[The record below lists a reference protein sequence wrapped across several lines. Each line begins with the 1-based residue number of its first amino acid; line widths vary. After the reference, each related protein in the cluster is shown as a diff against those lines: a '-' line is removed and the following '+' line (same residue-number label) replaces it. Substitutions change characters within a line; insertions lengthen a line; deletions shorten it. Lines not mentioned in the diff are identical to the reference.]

1 MKTYHKSNRCKL
13 FWVALLGLMVAT
25 GCGSGKKTGPSAEGG
40 EHESSVIRLTPE
52 QVEANG
58 LVLGKPQEY
67 LFSRDVTASGY
78 LEALPRNYHAISV
91 VLGGTISELNLLP
104 GDRISRG
111 QFLFR
116 ISNLELLQIQEDYL
130 TSTALLALHQDE
142 YERQK
147 LLASENVTA
156 QKVFV
161 KAESELKTTA
171 ARVQALENRLTL
183 LHIDKEQL
191 KNGRMVSSV
200 AVTAPISG
208 FVTRVDAG
216 NGQYASPDTKILE
229 IVETSP
235 LLISL
240 QVFEKDIL
248 HVREG
253 QVVRFRVPEATP
265 GILEARITKTGKV
278 LNENRMVNVHA
289 VFKPGSELRL
299 LPGMFVKASIITQSF
314 QAMALPQEAIIPG
327 DGFSYVLVKTNPGQ
341 DSWVLEKAKVTTG
354 YQDQKMTEI
363 LPESK
368 LSLSDNVVVG
378 GAFSMAHF

>member
-1 MKTYHKSNRCKL
+1 
-13 FWVALLGLMVAT
+13 
-25 GCGSGKKTGPSAEGG
+25 
-40 EHESSVIRLTPE
+40 
-52 QVEANG
+52 
-58 LVLGKPQEY
+58 
-67 LFSRDVTASGY
+67 
-78 LEALPRNYHAISV
+78 
-91 VLGGTISELNLLP
+91 
-104 GDRISRG
+104 
-111 QFLFR
+111 
-116 ISNLELLQIQEDYL
+116 
-130 TSTALLALHQDE
+130 
-142 YERQK
+142 
-147 LLASENVTA
+147 
-156 QKVFV
+156 
-161 KAESELKTTA
+161 LKTTA

>member
-78 LEALPRNYHAISV
+78 LEALPRNYHTISV

-116 ISNLELLQIQEDYL
+116 ISNPELLQIQEDYL

>member
-1 MKTYHKSNRCKL
+1 
-13 FWVALLGLMVAT
+13 MVAT

-78 LEALPRNYHAISV
+78 LEALPRNYHTISV